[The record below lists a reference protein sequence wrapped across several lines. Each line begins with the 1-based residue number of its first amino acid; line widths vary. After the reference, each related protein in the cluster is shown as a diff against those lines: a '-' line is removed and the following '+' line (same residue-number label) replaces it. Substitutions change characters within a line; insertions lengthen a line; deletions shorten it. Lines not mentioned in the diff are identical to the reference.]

1 MEAKEIDVND
11 LLKEIDPIS
20 MMDTENYALLTAEK
34 NGKANTMT
42 VAWLQFGYL
51 WNMPVATVYIRPQ
64 RYTKEFVDFAGR
76 FSLTFFDYEEN
87 SKALIYLGTN
97 SGRDKPNKIE
107 EAGLHLTYTD
117 GLPTFEEGKIVV
129 NCLVQYVQPITEE
142 GFIYEEQNEAIYPD
156 KDYSVMYVAKIESCY
171 KIKE

>member
-76 FSLTFFDYEEN
+76 FSLTFFDYEEY
-87 SKALIYLGTN
+87 SKALVYLGTN

-156 KDYSVMYVAKIESCY
+156 KDYSVMYIAKIESCY
-171 KIKE
+171 RIKE